1 MPFTITST
9 NSGSTAGTANV
20 SITVSPEDAL
30 FSPANL
36 VPGES
41 LGSPQLEVANGGDV
55 DSYYFIFADWKADGT
70 TSATQA
76 QILADRLNIAIE
88 DETNAEVYNGP
99 VSGLI
104 EQPAAGRLLAPTD
117 DELLTFVVSLPAD
130 VGNIVQGLDISV
142 DLVFVSQA
150 SPIS

>member
-1 MPFTITST
+1 MPFTISST

-20 SITVSPEDAL
+20 SITVSPTTAL

-41 LGSPQLEVANGGDV
+41 IGSPQLQVANEGDV
-55 DSYYFIFADWKADGT
+55 DSFYFIFADWKADGT
-70 TSATQA
+70 TSAAEA

-88 DETNAEVYNGP
+88 DEASAEVYNGP

-104 EQPAAGRLLAPTD
+104 EQPVGGRLLNAAEN
-117 DELLTFVVSLPAD
+117 ELLTFVVSLPST
-130 VGNIVQGLDISV
+130 VGNIVQGLDLSV
-142 DLVFVSQA
+142 DLVFVGQA

>member
-1 MPFTITST
+1 MPFTISST

-20 SITVSPEDAL
+20 LITVSPTTAL

-41 LGSPQLEVANGGDV
+41 IGSPQLQVANEGDV
-55 DSYYFIFADWKADGT
+55 DSFYFIFADWKADGT
-70 TSATQA
+70 TSAAEA

-88 DETNAEVYNGP
+88 DEASAEVYNGP

-104 EQPAAGRLLAPTD
+104 EQPAEGRLLNAAEN
-117 DELLTFVVSLPAD
+117 ELLTFVVSLPST
-130 VGNIVQGLDISV
+130 VGNIVQGLDLSV
-142 DLVFVSQA
+142 DLVFVGQA